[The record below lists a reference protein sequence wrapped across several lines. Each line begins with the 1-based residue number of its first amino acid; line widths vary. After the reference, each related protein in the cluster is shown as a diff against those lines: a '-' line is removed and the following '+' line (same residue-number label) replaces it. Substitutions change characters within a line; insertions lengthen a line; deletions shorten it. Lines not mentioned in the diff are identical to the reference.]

1 MDLGS
6 MSRRSRERS
15 LVGSGNLRSRNE
27 VHQARFFMVGVWNPN
42 NRYWVVA
49 LVRAAEWGLIEN
61 VLTARTLGR
70 LESGDLEFAHA
81 LCHGTSREHLLSILK
96 HGLQPQG
103 RPRCKFFEFPIWDR
117 KIGDGQ
123 RGGH

>member
-42 NRYWVVA
+42 SRYWVVA
-49 LVRAAEWGLIEN
+49 LVRAIEWGLIEN

-70 LESGDLEFAHA
+70 LESSDLEYAHA
-81 LCHGTSREHLLSILK
+81 LCHGTSREHVLSIPKTRINAAGPPTLQALCTSPT
-96 HGLQPQG
+96 GLQN
-103 RPRCKFFEFPIWDR
+103 W
-117 KIGDGQ
+117 
-123 RGGH
+123 